1 MSVGSQPISNGSA
14 RTSCFWQS
22 VSAEPKQSA
31 RAKAAQRPRPWRFG
45 VSVSVVLGGS
55 FVFPSASL
63 SFAVLGSV
71 FQSHHAAPRASCSS
85 PLSYTSALPFRGEYA
100 CPRLLSCPF
109 WPSRALRAFACIHK
123 CTSLSTSSTAAAA
136 AAARGAAS
144 HLDSTCT
151 TGRSTRP
158 LASAVHPPPSRYTLS
173 IVRPSHT
180 IRPSAT
186 ATLFLYLHRGM
197 GCMQLR
203 LAPPTPSSS
212 ALLSCS
218 LPVARAD

>member
-123 CTSLSTSSTAAAA
+123 CTSLSTSPPLLLLLLLPAEPRLTST
-136 AAARGAAS
+136 
-144 HLDSTCT
+144 
-151 TGRSTRP
+151 
-158 LASAVHPPPSRYTLS
+158 
-173 IVRPSHT
+173 
-180 IRPSAT
+180 
-186 ATLFLYLHRGM
+186 
-197 GCMQLR
+197 R
-203 LAPPTPSSS
+203 LAPPAEAPVRWPPLSTLRRVDTHCLLSGPPIQFDRPRPPLFSCTCTAAWDACSCASHPQPRRPPRSS
-212 ALLSCS
+212 AAACQ
-218 LPVARAD
+218 